1 MTAIAP
7 VNGGG
12 DIALLLAIAAR
23 RDRAAFATLFG
34 RFAPKV
40 KAWFQKTGTPA
51 AQAEDLTQETMLT
64 VWRKAELFD
73 PARAGASTWIFTIAR
88 NQRIDAARRA
98 ALRVFDGDDPSMT
111 PPEPTAPDA
120 AFDTVQREQL
130 VREALCSLTPDQA
143 AVVRLSFFEDRPH
156 AEIEQVLGIPLG
168 TVKSRLRLAMQR
180 LRARLDMPSDALPGV
195 GFVPAKPA
203 GDKPAGEIRA
213 RAKRA
218 GEKSAGEKPAGHN
231 PLGEKH

>member
-64 VWRKAELFD
+64 VWRKA
-73 PARAGASTWIFTIAR
+73 
-88 NQRIDAARRA
+88 
-98 ALRVFDGDDPSMT
+98 
-111 PPEPTAPDA
+111 
-120 AFDTVQREQL
+120 
-130 VREALCSLTPDQA
+130 
-143 AVVRLSFFEDRPH
+143 
-156 AEIEQVLGIPLG
+156 
-168 TVKSRLRLAMQR
+168 
-180 LRARLDMPSDALPGV
+180 
-195 GFVPAKPA
+195 
-203 GDKPAGEIRA
+203 
-213 RAKRA
+213 
-218 GEKSAGEKPAGHN
+218 
-231 PLGEKH
+231 